1 MYYLL
6 LICDLL
12 FFRLITELVCQRT
25 RRGRARLMYN
35 EMGKLSPSSPCL
47 ICDFS
52 TFCNVYSLREMF
64 VCISYLL

>member
-1 MYYLL
+1 MYDLL

-12 FFRLITELVCQRT
+12 FFRLITELFVN
-25 RRGRARLMYN
+25 ARIEVVRVN
-35 EMGKLSPSSPCL
+35 VHEMGKLSPSSPCL